1 MYEVEYKK
9 NNDRKIIYRKIIF
22 RNKLF
27 LNIQCILKELDVCLS
42 FFRTL
47 IPIVIKREV

>member
-1 MYEVEYKK
+1 MKSNIKK
-9 NNDRKIIYRKIIF
+9 NNDRKIIF

-27 LNIQCILKELDVCLS
+27 LNIQSILKELDVCLS

-47 IPIVIKREV
+47 IPIAIKREV